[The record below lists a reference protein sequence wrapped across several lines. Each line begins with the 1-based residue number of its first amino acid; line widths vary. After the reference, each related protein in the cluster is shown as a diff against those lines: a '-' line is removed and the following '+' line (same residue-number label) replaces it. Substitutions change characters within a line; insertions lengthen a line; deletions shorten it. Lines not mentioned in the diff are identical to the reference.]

1 MIGSF
6 TVHLT
11 LLPPSASGG
20 APSILQNLELY
31 LARHLQRLECLRRQ
45 LRLQVLRPPSKP
57 AELQRSAA
65 GAHRQHS
72 ARQHS
77 ARQHSAQ
84 LQENQQS
91 SCLYRKQIEVSL
103 GSPIWDWVVGSAMI
117 YRPKM
122 RPYACRCWDSGYTRL
137 KAPAGTSSNMCTVE

>member
-1 MIGSF
+1 MIGSC

-20 APSILQNLELY
+20 APGILQILY

-65 GAHRQHS
+65 RTHRQHS
-72 ARQHS
+72 V
-77 ARQHSAQ
+77 Q
-84 LQENQQS
+84 LQEIQQG
-91 SCLYRKQIEVSL
+91 SCLQIEVSL
-103 GSPIWDWVVGSAMI
+103 GSP
-117 YRPKM
+117 
-122 RPYACRCWDSGYTRL
+122 T
-137 KAPAGTSSNMCTVE
+137 